1 MPTIGNQDAPGKQ
14 RVKGRPRSSA
24 ADSAILEAFRLEL
37 SERGFTNLR
46 LEHVAARAGVGKSTL
61 YRRWASK
68 EDLAEDLLEK
78 LAGPHIVIK
87 ETGDTR
93 AELLAAVVQPMRA
106 VTDTPFGP
114 VIRALLSQI
123 AINPKIG
130 DPFRRDV
137 VGGRRTEIAKVVR
150 RAIARGDLRPDADPE
165 MAIDLLVGPVYFRV
179 MFGGELT
186 LEFANEVVD
195 AYLAGFGTA
204 SVEAARTPALSE
216 GTIAVW

>member
-1 MPTIGNQDAPGKQ
+1 MTTTRTQGASGKQ
-14 RVKGRPRSSA
+14 SVKGRPRSSA

-68 EDLAEDLLEK
+68 EDLAEQLLEK

-123 AINPKIG
+123 AINPRIG

-216 GTIAVW
+216 GTIAV

>member
-1 MPTIGNQDAPGKQ
+1 MTTMGKLDGPGKQ
-14 RVKGRPRSSA
+14 TGKGRPRNPA

-37 SERGFTNLR
+37 SERGFADLR
-46 LEHVAARAGVGKSTL
+46 LEHVAARAGVSKSTL

-68 EDLAEDLLEK
+68 EDLAEQLLEQ
-78 LAGPHIVIK
+78 LAGPHIAIK
-87 ETGDTR
+87 DTGDTR
-93 AELLAAVVQPMRA
+93 TELLAAVVNPMRA
-106 VTDTPFGP
+106 VTHTPFGP

-123 AINPKIG
+123 AINPKLG

-137 VGGRRTEIAKVVR
+137 VGARRTEIARVVR
-150 RAIARGDLRPDADPE
+150 RAIARGDLLPETDPE
-165 MAIDLLVGPVYFRV
+165 KAIDFLVGPVYFRV

-186 LEFANEVVD
+186 PEFANDIVD

-204 SVEAARTPALSE
+204 SGDPEREAGMSS

>member
-1 MPTIGNQDAPGKQ
+1 MKHEPGKHQ
-14 RVKGRPRSSA
+14 VKGRPRSTA
-24 ADSAILEAFRLEL
+24 ADRAILEAFRVEL
-37 SERGFTNLR
+37 SERGFADLR

-68 EDLAEDLLEK
+68 EELAERLLEQ
-78 LAGPHIVIK
+78 LAGPHIAIK

-93 AELLAAVVQPMRA
+93 AELLAAVVNPMHA
-106 VTDTPFGP
+106 VTNTPFGP

-123 AINPKIG
+123 AINPKLG

-137 VGGRRTEIAKVVR
+137 VGARRTEIARVVR
-150 RAIARGDLRPDADPE
+150 RAIARGDLVPEADPE
-165 MAIDLLVGPVYFRV
+165 MAIDFLVGPVYFRV

-186 LEFANEVVD
+186 LDFANEVVD

-204 SVEAARTPALSE
+204 SETAREGSSTE

>member
-1 MPTIGNQDAPGKQ
+1 MQDSSGKQ
-14 RVKGRPRSSA
+14 TVKGRPRSVA
-24 ADSAILEAFRLEL
+24 ADRAILEAFRELL
-37 SERGFTNLR
+37 SEKGFADLR
-46 LEHVAARAGVGKSTL
+46 LEHVASRAGVGKSTI

-68 EDLAEDLLEK
+68 EDLAEQLLEQ
-78 LAGPHIVIK
+78 LAGPHIAIK

-93 AELLAAVVQPMRA
+93 AELLTAVVNPMHA

-123 AINPKIG
+123 AINPKLG

-137 VGGRRTEIAKVVR
+137 VGARRTEIARVVR
-150 RAIARGDLRPDADPE
+150 RGIARGDLKPTADPD

-186 LEFANEVVD
+186 LDFANEVVD
-195 AYLAGFGTA
+195 AYLAAFGTA
-204 SVEAARTPALSE
+204 SVDGTGERSE
-216 GTIAVW
+216 ESETIAVW